1 MTENKI
7 TLTIDIPQHIQPV
20 PNSPRTPPVK
30 RTVSQCP
37 NIKLEHREAKR
48 RRRQ

>member
-1 MTENKI
+1 METKI
-7 TLTIDIPQHIQPV
+7 TLKIEIPQHLPPA
-20 PNSPRTPPVK
+20 PNSPRTPPIK